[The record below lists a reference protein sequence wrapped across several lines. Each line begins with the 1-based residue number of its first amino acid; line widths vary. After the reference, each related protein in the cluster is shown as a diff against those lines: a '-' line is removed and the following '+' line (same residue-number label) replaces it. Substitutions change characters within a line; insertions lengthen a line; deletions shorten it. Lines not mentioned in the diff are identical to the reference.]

1 MPICLTLYH
10 LRTPY
15 IASLAQFL
23 PKETLH
29 KSLVVVVPSWS
40 MNLLSSLT
48 VLASPL
54 NLLNAPPQPFDLPL
68 IYSPCTTS
76 TVLLT
81 RLLTPRNR
89 LSSSTNLAHYSSLLL
104 LVPMNSC
111 SLVTSISMLTL
122 PLTLSRL
129 TSLTFYRRSTLF
141 NMSTSQLT
149 SKTTPLTCASHLPHR
164 SYLQRYHALPST
176 SLITTLSL
184 LTSKSNPLS
193 DPPLPPIPSVSLAP
207 SIGRPSPKIFSSP
220 NSFSTLHLF
229 LRIYCLATTQHFLRF
244 STPMPHSSPNAVHIQ
259 PTPGSPHTSKLLKLS
274 AGVLSTSTNAP
285 RTLLLEQK
293 PWSLVNLK
301 SATHRYHTLI
311 TAAKKKYYSSLIHCS
326 STNPRHLWRA
336 VNSLLHRKSSYPL
349 PSSIPSPSI
358 ADTFCSF
365 FSDKISSLPFT
376 LRSLLD
382 LHAASTDPPPSP
394 GLTPPISHSSLL
406 ISHSP
411 TTSPISPAPA
421 SCTYAISAASDP
433 CLTLKLHPP
442 LPPPSSTQN

>member
-149 SKTTPLTCASHLPHR
+149 SKTTPLTSASHLPHP
-164 SYLQRYHALPST
+164 SYLQRYHARPST

-193 DPPLPPIPSVSLAP
+193 DPLLPPIPSVSLAP

-229 LRIYCLATTQHFLRF
+229 LRTYCLATTQHFLRF

-285 RTLLLEQK
+285 RTLLLEKSPGQPKISHPQIPHTHHCCQK
-293 PWSLVNLK
+293 EILLLTHPFQLYQPSTSLE
-301 SATHRYHTLI
+301 
-311 TAAKKKYYSSLIHCS
+311 SSQ
-326 STNPRHLWRA
+326 
-336 VNSLLHRKSSYPL
+336 L
-349 PSSIPSPSI
+349 PSSS
-358 ADTFCSF
+358 
-365 FSDKISSLPFT
+365 
-376 LRSLLD
+376 
-382 LHAASTDPPPSP
+382 
-394 GLTPPISHSSLL
+394 
-406 ISHSP
+406 
-411 TTSPISPAPA
+411 
-421 SCTYAISAASDP
+421 
-433 CLTLKLHPP
+433 
-442 LPPPSSTQN
+442 